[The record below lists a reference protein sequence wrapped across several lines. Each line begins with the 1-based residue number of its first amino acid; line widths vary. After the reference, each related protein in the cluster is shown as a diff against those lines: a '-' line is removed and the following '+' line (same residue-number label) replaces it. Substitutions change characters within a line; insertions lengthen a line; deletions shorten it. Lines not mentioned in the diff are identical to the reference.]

1 MNKTRQFW
9 ALVKFQV
16 AINPFVIAM
25 PLAMATPYYMPYF
38 LRLHDYHPDLSSLL
52 QNQNLFF
59 VGIMG
64 FLVMAPEIMRSGAY
78 SAAWPTGTE
87 FLLTRAVDRYLAFR
101 ARTAFFYF
109 LILVIPLFAL
119 LGALRNPSLQI
130 SEFDKALHRQIL
142 DQIPGSMPAP
152 VDRNG
157 RADLVTIPNGNALV
171 ESWRAWQFL
180 FLAIGTQVFVLLI
193 YRLKYRRF
201 ILWAAYLGLAFLPLI
216 IISTVGYK
224 RAGLSPGETMFFVF
238 VSHQWLFWLITIAA
252 LILGQAW
259 CERRFATL
267 EQ

>member
-25 PLAMATPYYMPYF
+25 PLVIAMPYYMPYF
-38 LRLHDYHPDLSSLL
+38 ARLRDYRPNLDLLV
-52 QNQNLFF
+52 QNQFLFF
-59 VGIMG
+59 VAILG
-64 FLVMAPEIMRSGAY
+64 FLVLAPEIMRSGAY

-87 FLLTRAVDRYLAFR
+87 FLLTRAVDRYLVFR

-142 DQIPGSMPAP
+142 DQIPGSMSAPANP
-152 VDRNG
+152 GG
-157 RADLVTIPNGNALV
+157 RGDLITIPNGNALV

-180 FLAIGTQVFVLLI
+180 FLAVATQVFVLLI

-201 ILWAAYLGLAFLPLI
+201 ILWATYMGLAFLPLI
-216 IISTVGYK
+216 ILSTFGYK
-224 RAGLSPGETMFFVF
+224 GGRSASETTFFVF